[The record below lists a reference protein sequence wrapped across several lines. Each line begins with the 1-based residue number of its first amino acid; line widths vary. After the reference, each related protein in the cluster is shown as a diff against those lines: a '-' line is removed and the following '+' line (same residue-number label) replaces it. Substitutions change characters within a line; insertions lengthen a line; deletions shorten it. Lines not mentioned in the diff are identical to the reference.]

1 MASFDE
7 SLTIRILADSQPL
20 QRELSSIIDRLN
32 RFQQQADRLA
42 DATSALDSLAS
53 ATARLHRPFEQLNTR
68 IGSVARSLHGLS
80 RTPVTLNVQPALN
93 SLAALGRMADFIA
106 AKLARLSSR
115 TSFPVPL
122 ASGPIRGYSTGGLVS
137 GPPGTDQVPAM
148 LTAGEFVLQASS
160 VRQLGAAFL
169 NSLNHNPVAGSSP
182 SAASPA
188 PGPAPHS
195 TMSSAAATPA
205 RSTGSTAQLPASSTV
220 NNFGGL
226 SIQLNRPVELQHLL
240 RDLRL
245 HGFRSSVRRG

>member
-20 QRELSSIIDRLN
+20 QRELSSVIDRLN

-42 DATSALDSLAS
+42 DATSPLDSLAS

-68 IGSVARSLHGLS
+68 IGSVARSLRDLS
-80 RTPVTLNVQPALN
+80 RTPVTLNVQPAL
-93 SLAALGRMADFIA
+93 SALAALGQMADFVA

-115 TSFPVPL
+115 PSLPVPL

-137 GPPGTDQVPAM
+137 GRPGTDQIPAM

-169 NSLNHNPVAGSSP
+169 NSLNHNPAACSSP
-182 SAASPA
+182 TASSPPAGLAPHGSGPSSPVSPVRTPVAPA
-188 PGPAPHS
+188 P
-195 TMSSAAATPA
+195 
-205 RSTGSTAQLPASSTV
+205 LPASSTV

-245 HGFRSSVRRG
+245 QGFRSSVRRG